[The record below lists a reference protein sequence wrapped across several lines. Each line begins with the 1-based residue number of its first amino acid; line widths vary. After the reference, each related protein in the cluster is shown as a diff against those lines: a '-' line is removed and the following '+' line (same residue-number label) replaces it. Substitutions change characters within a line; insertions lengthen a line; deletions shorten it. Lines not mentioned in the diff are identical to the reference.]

1 MTVAAAI
8 LAIISM
14 LLPLLLKWIDAQMEK
29 PNELDILARTHAKEI
44 KDLASAM
51 DNGTSVDVATV
62 WARHD
67 QLLRD
72 AGLSHPGSGSDR
84 SKLLRNLG
92 ELRRNIHSVPGVDAG
107 TSGVRAVSTSSFR
120 TVRTA
125 SGAVIPILD

>member
-1 MTVAAAI
+1 MTIVAAI
-8 LAIISM
+8 LTIVTL
-14 LLPLLLKWIDAQMEK
+14 LLPLLVKWIDAQMEK
-29 PNELDILARTHAKEI
+29 PDGLDVLTRTHAKEI
-44 KDLASAM
+44 KDMASAM
-51 DNGTSVDVATV
+51 DTGTAVDVATV

-72 AGLSHPGSGSDR
+72 AGLSYPGSGSDR